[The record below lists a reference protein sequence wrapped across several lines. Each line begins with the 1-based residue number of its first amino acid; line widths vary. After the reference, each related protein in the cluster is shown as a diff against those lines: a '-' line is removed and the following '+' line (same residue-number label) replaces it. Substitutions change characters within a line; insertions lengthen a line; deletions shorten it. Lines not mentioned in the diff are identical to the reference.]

1 MTKQRSQEKVV
12 SKKVL
17 TLLGIMGI
25 IGLILV
31 AFGIFS
37 IFEISKLLGV
47 ASLILGIF
55 IYIIFILIEKKLK
68 LL

>member
-1 MTKQRSQEKVV
+1 MTKQTSQQKVV
-12 SKKVL
+12 SREAL
-17 TLLGIMGI
+17 TLLGIVGI
-25 IGLILV
+25 VGLILV

-47 ASLILGIF
+47 TSLILGIF

>member
-1 MTKQRSQEKVV
+1 MTKQTGQ
-12 SKKVL
+12 KKVAGRKAL

-31 AFGIFS
+31 AFGVFS
-37 IFEISKLLGV
+37 IFEISKLVGV
-47 ASLILGIF
+47 TSLVLGIF

-68 LL
+68 LI